1 MPAKTAAGAELLRRA
16 LGFRMYM
23 EVAEKDRAAF
33 AERENIFSAY
43 LPYAIVFGCV
53 DKWARAFA
61 GIDTARQTGAWY
73 VGTSPFNALQLSS
86 SLQGFSSDLGS
97 AIAATAGSSGGSG
110 FSGGAGGG
118 GGGGGGGSW

>member
-1 MPAKTAAGAELLRRA
+1 
-16 LGFRMYM
+16 
-23 EVAEKDRAAF
+23 
-33 AERENIFSAY
+33 
-43 LPYAIVFGCV
+43 
-53 DKWARAFA
+53 AFA

-86 SLQGFSSDLGS
+86 SLQGFSGDLGS

-118 GGGGGGGSW
+118 GGGGGGGSWGAAAAILVGSRGLLAQPVRALRSHRRGRWFESSTAHRDRFAELPPVRPAQGGR